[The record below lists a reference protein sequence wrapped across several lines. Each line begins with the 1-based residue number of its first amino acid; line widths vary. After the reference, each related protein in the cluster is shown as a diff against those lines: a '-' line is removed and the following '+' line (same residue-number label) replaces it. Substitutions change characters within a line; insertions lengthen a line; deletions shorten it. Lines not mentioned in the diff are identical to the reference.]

1 MAHQAWKANKD
12 FRDEMENEETLDP
25 QDQKVN
31 PAYQVC
37 LVSRETKEKEGTR
50 VPWVIRVTEG
60 LME

>member
-1 MAHQAWKANKD
+1 
-12 FRDEMENEETLDP
+12 MENEETLDP

-37 LVSRETKEKEGTR
+37 LASQETKEKEGTR
-50 VPWVIRVTEG
+50 VPWVIRVTED

>member
-1 MAHQAWKANKD
+1 
-12 FRDEMENEETLDP
+12 MENEETRDP

-37 LVSRETKEKEGTR
+37 LVSMETKEKEVTR
-50 VPWVIRVTEG
+50 VPWVIKVTED

>member
-1 MAHQAWKANKD
+1 MGNA
-12 FRDEMENEETLDP
+12 ETLDP

-37 LVSRETKEKEGTR
+37 LASQETKEKEGTR
-50 VPWVIRVTEG
+50 VPWVIRVIED